1 MTAERRSQ
9 SASIRPERQD
19 PQPMPAD
26 LKPATHDYRV
36 TPRADGRQV
45 RRLLSDKLQARLERQ
60 LADTIA
66 ATLTRLHLM
75 PAGGSQE
82 LAAWIGE
89 FFNIHAD
96 SPAGENP
103 GGSGVND
110 SLWLFTLTRALRPS
124 RIVESGTHRGH
135 SAWIFH
141 RARPG
146 TRIDSF
152 DVDTSKLA
160 WSHELLH
167 VHQGDWTQT
176 IQPDPA
182 NAAALVFFDDHIN
195 HARRVAEAHARGF
208 RWLLVDDNF
217 AATQLHATGGPPLP
231 SLAMLFDPEVVPGDE
246 IAWSRNGKDYA
257 WTYTAEAEHGAR
269 ELIESY
275 EPLPDLGEITRFP
288 PGSGLSLVRLKARPA
303 G

>member
-9 SASIRPERQD
+9 SPSIRPERQD

-167 VHQGDWTQT
+167 VHAGDWTQT

>member
-1 MTAERRSQ
+1 MTAQCHRHTSSLRQ
-9 SASIRPERQD
+9 ERQD
-19 PQPMPAD
+19 THPMSAD
-26 LKPATHDYRV
+26 PKAATHDYRV

-45 RRLLSDKLQARLERQ
+45 RRLLSEKLQARLERQ

-66 ATLTRLHLM
+66 AALTRLQLM
-75 PAGGSQE
+75 PAGGSRE
-82 LAAWIGE
+82 LGAWIGE
-89 FFNIHAD
+89 FFRIHAD

-110 SLWLFTLTRALRPS
+110 SLWLFVLARALRPA

-146 TRIDSF
+146 TPIDSF
-152 DVDTSKLA
+152 DVDVSKLV
-160 WSHELLH
+160 WSHDLLR
-167 VHQGDWTQT
+167 VHEGDWTQT
-176 IQPDPA
+176 IGADEA
-182 NAAALVFFDDHIN
+182 NAEALVFFDDHIN

-217 AATQLHATGGPPLP
+217 AATQVHATGGPPLP
-231 SLAMLFDPEVVPGDE
+231 SLAMLFDPEVGPGDE
-246 IAWSRNGKDYA
+246 IAWSRGGKDYA

-269 ELIESY
+269 DLIERY

-288 PGSGLSLVRLKARPA
+288 PGSGLSLVRLKARQP
-303 G
+303 